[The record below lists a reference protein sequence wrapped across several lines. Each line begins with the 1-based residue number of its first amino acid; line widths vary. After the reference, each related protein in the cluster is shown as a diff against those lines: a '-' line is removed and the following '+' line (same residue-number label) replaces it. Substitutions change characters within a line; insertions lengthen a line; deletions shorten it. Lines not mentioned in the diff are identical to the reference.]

1 MEIYIGGEMMAKET
15 VEAVRHA
22 ELNAAKVE
30 NEATLKKE
38 QMIQNALEDVKSL
51 LSTRTKEALAS
62 SARELEKTSIVSDNL
77 MKEAIF
83 RAEQEI
89 ILLKELVNSKE
100 KAAIDLVL
108 CEVI

>member
-1 MEIYIGGEMMAKET
+1 MMAKET
-15 VEAVRHA
+15 VEAVRQA
-22 ELNAAKVE
+22 ELNAAKLE
-30 NEATLKKE
+30 NEALMKKE
-38 QMIQNALEDVKSL
+38 QMIQEAMEEAKSL
-51 LSTRTKEALAS
+51 LSSRTKEALVN
-62 SARELEKTSIVSDNL
+62 SARELEKTSIDSDNL

-89 ILLKELVNSKE
+89 ILLKDLVNSKE